1 MTCMT
6 IYTCIETIIYL
17 LETHLD
23 SYAFHALTSSILDHD
38 NGHFDCFVNHS
49 AQLKIE

>member
-6 IYTCIETIIYL
+6 IYTCVETIIYL
-17 LETHLD
+17 FESHLD
-23 SYAFHALTSSILDHD
+23 SYAFHALTSSTVLDD
-38 NGHFDCFVNHS
+38 GDFDYFVNHS

>member
-17 LETHLD
+17 FETHLD

-38 NGHFDCFVNHS
+38 NGHFDYFVNHS
-49 AQLKIE
+49 AQLKVE